1 MEQQQSL
8 RYHLLDELRGLDLIS
23 MMLYHGMWD
32 VVFLFGITQKWY
44 IGRPGFLW
52 QQSICWVFILLS
64 GFCLP
69 LGHHPFRRGAV
80 VFGAGAL
87 VTAVTL
93 LFLSGDVVWFGVL
106 TLLGSSMLITAALDS
121 LLRCI
126 PPAAGVVLSAALF
139 WVTYP
144 TMRGFWNL
152 PGGAAGSA
160 AGPLC
165 QWSDGL
171 PRLHAEGLFLH
182 RLFPAA
188 AVAVFVLGGVLSPSA
203 GGPCGNGAS
212 APVGLPAAGLDGAS
226 LAGALPAPPAGHPRR
241 ADGGIPADEG
251 GVKNQKS

>member
-8 RYHLLDELRGLDLIS
+8 RYRLLDELRGLNLIS

-93 LFLSGDVVWFGVL
+93 LFLPEDVVWFGVL
-106 TLLGSSMLITAALDS
+106 TLLGSSMLLTAALDP
-121 LLRCI
+121 LLRRV
-126 PPAAGVVLSAALF
+126 PPAVGVAVSALLF
-139 WVTYP
+139 WGTYP
-144 TMRGFWNL
+144 TMNGFWNL
-152 PGGAAGSA
+152 PGGRLALPQALYASYPTAYLGFMPKSFFSTDYF
-160 AGPLC
+160 PL
-165 QWSDGL
+165 L
-171 PRLHAEGLFLH
+171 PWLFLFWAGYFLH
-182 RLFPAA
+182 HLVGRGRLAPLRRS
-188 AVAVFVLGGVLSPSA
+188 VCPPLGWMGRHSLVLYLLHQPVILGVLTVAFRLARA
-203 GGPCGNGAS
+203 G
-212 APVGLPAAGLDGAS
+212 
-226 LAGALPAPPAGHPRR
+226 
-241 ADGGIPADEG
+241 
-251 GVKNQKS
+251 

>member
-32 VVFLFGITQKWY
+32 VVFLFGIPQKWY

-93 LFLSGDVVWFGVL
+93 LFLPEDVVWFGVL
-106 TLLGSSMLITAALDS
+106 TLLGSSMLLTAALDP
-121 LLRCI
+121 LLRRV
-126 PPAAGVVLSAALF
+126 PPAVGVAVSALLF
-139 WVTYP
+139 WGTYP
-144 TMRGFWNL
+144 TMNGFWNL
-152 PGGAAGSA
+152 PGGRLALPQALYASWPTAYLGFMPKSFFSTDYF
-160 AGPLC
+160 PL
-165 QWSDGL
+165 L
-171 PRLHAEGLFLH
+171 PWLFLFWAGYFLH
-182 RLFPAA
+182 HLVGRGRLAPLRRS
-188 AVAVFVLGGVLSPSA
+188 VCPPLGWMGRHSLVLYLLHQPVILGVLTVAFRLVRA
-203 GGPCGNGAS
+203 G
-212 APVGLPAAGLDGAS
+212 
-226 LAGALPAPPAGHPRR
+226 
-241 ADGGIPADEG
+241 
-251 GVKNQKS
+251 